1 MGAIDPTF
9 KTAFIA
15 HIHYQMDTAANEE
28 DAYIYANWSIK
39 VMMMMHSPQ
48 GGDDNYIIVEITRAG
63 GGQDKE

>member
-1 MGAIDPTF
+1 MGAIDPRQHSLPTSI
-9 KTAFIA
+9 T
-15 HIHYQMDTAANEE
+15 QMDTAANDE

-48 GGDDNYIIVEITRAG
+48 GGDDNYIIMEITRAG